1 MKKILFVL
9 LPLLTALPI
18 FANEITVEEQTD
30 VQNAENVETPS
41 FSIESEDVEKIA
53 EENKQANNF
62 DVQTFNQKKKITDGL
77 LYGSISASS
86 IGLSILIA
94 SIVMGFI
101 PNENFPDGMFTDEAF
116 RIKNIYSDGSVQMS
130 SYPSMMVYCCV
141 GATLFCVGTFIVLF
155 ALPIMFY
162 SIVRKVTEYKIEKAM
177 KKEEP
182 HWEVSASGFQFR
194 F

>member
-9 LPLLTALPI
+9 LAMAVSLPG
-18 FANEITVEEQTD
+18 FANEVTAPETQEAANI
-30 VQNAENVETPS
+30 ETPS
-41 FSIESEDVEKIA
+41 FSIENEDIA
-53 EENKQANNF
+53 KVAAEDKNVHADNF
-62 DVQTFNQKKKITDGL
+62 DMKTFEKNKKITTGL
-77 LYGSISASS
+77 LCGSITASS
-86 IGLSILIA
+86 VGLSILIA

-101 PNENFPDGMFTDEAF
+101 PNENFPRGMFTDVAF
-116 RIKNIYSDGSVQMS
+116 EIENIYSDGTVIKS

-162 SIVRKVTEYKIEKAM
+162 SIVRKVTEYKAEKAM

>member
-1 MKKILFVL
+1 M
-9 LPLLTALPI
+9 
-18 FANEITVEEQTD
+18 
-30 VQNAENVETPS
+30 ET
-41 FSIESEDVEKIA
+41 FEK
-53 EENKQANNF
+53 N
-62 DVQTFNQKKKITDGL
+62 KKITTGL
-77 LYGSISASS
+77 LCGSITASS
-86 IGLSILIA
+86 VGLSILIA

-101 PNENFPDGMFTDEAF
+101 PNENFPRGMFTDVAF
-116 RIKNIYSDGSVQMS
+116 EIENIYSDGTMIKS

-162 SIVRKVTEYKIEKAM
+162 SIVRKVTEYKAEKAM

>member
-9 LPLLTALPI
+9 LVMAVSLPI
-18 FANEITVEEQTD
+18 FANEVAAPETQETV
-30 VQNAENVETPS
+30 NIETPS
-41 FSIESEDVEKIA
+41 FSIENEDIA
-53 EENKQANNF
+53 KVTEENKNEQTAF
-62 DVQTFNQKKKITDGL
+62 DMEVFEKNKKITTGL
-77 LYGSISASS
+77 LCGSITASS
-86 IGLSILIA
+86 VGLSILIA

-101 PNENFPDGMFTDEAF
+101 PNENFPRGMFTDVAF
-116 RIKNIYSDGSVQMS
+116 EIENIYSDGTMIKS

-162 SIVRKVTEYKIEKAM
+162 SIVRKVTEYKAEKAM

>member
-9 LPLLTALPI
+9 LPLLIVLPM
-18 FANEITVEEQTD
+18 FANEITVEERTD
-30 VQNAENVETPS
+30 DVPS
-41 FSIESEDVEKIA
+41 FSIESEDISKVAA
-53 EENKQANNF
+53 ETNNETVNDF
-62 DVQTFNQKKKITDGL
+62 DMEAFSKKKKITTGL
-77 LYGSISASS
+77 LCGSISASS
-86 IGLSILIA
+86 VGLSILIA

-101 PNENFPDGMFTDEAF
+101 PNENFPEEMFTDVAF
-116 RIKNIYSDGSVQMS
+116 EIKNVYSDGSVGIS

-162 SIVRKVTEYKIEKAM
+162 SIVRKVNEYKFEKTL
-177 KKEEP
+177 KEKP
-182 HWEVSASGFQFR
+182 HWEVSATGVQYR

>member
-1 MKKILFVL
+1 MTI
-9 LPLLTALPI
+9 
-18 FANEITVEEQTD
+18 
-30 VQNAENVETPS
+30 
-41 FSIESEDVEKIA
+41 IA
-53 EENKQANNF
+53 FK
-62 DVQTFNQKKKITDGL
+62 QKKKITDGL
-77 LYGSISASS
+77 LFGLITASS
-86 IGLSILIA
+86 VGVSILVT

-101 PNENFPDGMFTDEAF
+101 PSDSFPNGMFTDVAF
-116 RIKNIYSDGSVQMS
+116 QIENVYSDGSVRMS

-141 GATLFCVGTFIVLF
+141 GSVLFCVGTLILLF

-162 SIVRKVTEYKIEKAM
+162 SIIRKVNEYKLEKAM

>member
-9 LPLLTALPI
+9 LAMAISLPG
-18 FANEITVEEQTD
+18 FANEVTAPETQEAANI
-30 VQNAENVETPS
+30 ETPS
-41 FSIESEDVEKIA
+41 FSIENEDVAKVT
-53 EENKQANNF
+53 EENKNEQTAF
-62 DVQTFNQKKKITDGL
+62 DMEVFEKNKKITTGL
-77 LYGSISASS
+77 LCGSISASS
-86 IGLSILIA
+86 VGLSILIA

-101 PNENFPDGMFTDEAF
+101 PNESFPRGMFTDVAF
-116 RIKNIYSDGSVQMS
+116 QIENVYSDGKVRMS

-162 SIVRKVTEYKIEKAM
+162 SIVRKVTEYKAEKAM
-177 KKEEP
+177 KKEDP